1 LKKILN
7 VTLVSAFALLS
18 AFSPNFKFDS
28 KNSSFQDSK
37 LEAQVIG
44 GEYLTE
50 MERQIVDQINLARMN
65 PNVFISVL
73 EEMRPHFK
81 GKMLELPGEYKYL
94 TREGVAALDDAIRY
108 LKSSKPTIAMTVAKG
123 LSKGAKEHVED
134 QGSNPGISFTG
145 SDGSTPDQRMSRY
158 GTWKEPLGE
167 NIAYGALTARGVV
180 ALFILSDG
188 FPRRDLRINLF
199 NPKYRKM
206 GVACGKHTH
215 YENYCVVDFSGN
227 YTEKMAK

>member
-1 LKKILN
+1 MKKLFSISIISALAILPGFSPKFELKKEKT
-7 VTLVSAFALLS
+7 VFQ
-18 AFSPNFKFDS
+18 
-28 KNSSFQDSK
+28 NSN

-50 MERQIVDQINLARMN
+50 IEKQIVEQINLARMN
-65 PNVFISVL
+65 PNAFISVL

-94 TREGVAALDDAIRY
+94 TREGVSALDDAIRY
-108 LKSSKPTIAMTVAKG
+108 LKSSRPTIAMTVAKG

-134 QGSNPGISFTG
+134 QGSNPAISFTG

-167 NIAYGALTARGVV
+167 NIAYGALTAKGVV
-180 ALFILSDG
+180 ALFIVSDG
-188 FPRRDLRINLF
+188 FPKRDLRVNLF

-227 YTEKMAK
+227 YTEKIPK